1 MSKQNTFC
9 KALSNAV
16 SFRIPGD
23 SNSLTFNPCC
33 LYDVYLPFH
42 PTVFKKHR
50 DIFINADKEYLPA
63 CSKCKLKE
71 VTHGLSRTQR
81 DIFNKQIPDGIGTDI
96 HKLEI
101 VLDTTCNAACIQCG
115 TYQSSLWRNE
125 IAARD
130 PNYSH
135 IQPKSQ
141 IDQKIEQIKNS
152 VDIQKVKIWHFW
164 GGEPLLTD
172 THMKFLNEIEDLS
185 TVSISYTTNGS
196 IFPKDDVLELW
207 SKCKEVTVGISTDG
221 IDDRFHY
228 LRWPLTFDKWAHVVN
243 KFKNETSSN
252 VRYHI
257 NYCVMPLNSLYTN
270 EMGEWLDKNFSKH
283 RDGTNIPFSFIRSEG
298 TVDAA
303 CTPMSLREEIWKRL
317 GDNHTVSN
325 ILKELPIKDPSTM
338 PGHLNYWDPVR
349 KLNWRETFPD
359 VVRHFE

>member
-141 IDQKIEQIKNS
+141 IDQKI
-152 VDIQKVKIWHFW
+152 
-164 GGEPLLTD
+164 
-172 THMKFLNEIEDLS
+172 LN
-185 TVSISYTTNGS
+185 
-196 IFPKDDVLELW
+196 
-207 SKCKEVTVGISTDG
+207 
-221 IDDRFHY
+221 
-228 LRWPLTFDKWAHVVN
+228 
-243 KFKNETSSN
+243 
-252 VRYHI
+252 
-257 NYCVMPLNSLYTN
+257 NY
-270 EMGEWLDKNFSKH
+270 
-283 RDGTNIPFSFIRSEG
+283 
-298 TVDAA
+298 
-303 CTPMSLREEIWKRL
+303 
-317 GDNHTVSN
+317 
-325 ILKELPIKDPSTM
+325 
-338 PGHLNYWDPVR
+338 
-349 KLNWRETFPD
+349 
-359 VVRHFE
+359 